1 MLEKIKEK
9 KTGNLKN
16 IIDGMYQ
23 EEKEKEVLT

>member
-1 MLEKIKEK
+1 MLENIKEK
-9 KTGNLKN
+9 KTGNLEN